1 MVHSCPQLKRLGTGF
16 SFPTGSEELKLCRGG
31 LGAEYLSS
39 SAGAETSPLGFGQDW
54 GFGSL
59 FGAGE
64 GLSLPVVSS
73 SAASDGTPGL
83 RAALSHG
90 LRSRKTLWSGFSQ
103 DKGKVELFTLLSR
116 TEILSLLP
124 LASCSRDRVVAFHS
138 AVKACCSGEKKEQG
152 WGWWMSGAGRT
163 ALTLLLL
170 LQGSG
175 GERWDSASVTLQQGL
190 EQGEGHRVSL
200 TCCYLCQ

>member
-16 SFPTGSEELKLCRGG
+16 SFLTGSKELKLCRGC

-39 SAGAETSPLGFGQDW
+39 SAGAEASPLGFGQER

-83 RAALSHG
+83 RADPLGAALSRG
-90 LRSRKTLWSGFSQ
+90 LRNRKRGAEWLVTRQRGSQALRPPILDRNPVPAAAGFM
-103 DKGKVELFTLLSR
+103 FTGQGPG
-116 TEILSLLP
+116 TP
-124 LASCSRDRVVAFHS
+124 CSS
-138 AVKACCSGEKKEQG
+138 
-152 WGWWMSGAGRT
+152 
-163 ALTLLLL
+163 
-170 LQGSG
+170 
-175 GERWDSASVTLQQGL
+175 
-190 EQGEGHRVSL
+190 
-200 TCCYLCQ
+200 